1 MERRFSR
8 RARPKA
14 RISSWFYGLAE
25 LERGGGVRVSVI
37 MASGGVVERAGSR
50 CLFRE

>member
-25 LERGGGVRVSVI
+25 LERGGVRVSVI